1 MIGFEELI
9 NNRIC
14 NQYLRRRKQKRK
26 RNPRNRARR
35 DRQQVLVLMFRV
47 NIRRNII

>member
-14 NQYLRRRKQKRK
+14 NQYLRRRKQKK

-35 DRQQVLVLMFRV
+35 DRQQVLVLMFRI

>member
-1 MIGFEELI
+1 MIGFDELT
-9 NNRIC
+9 NSRIC
-14 NQYLRRRKQKRK
+14 NQHLRRRKQKK

-35 DRQQVLVLMFRV
+35 GRQQVLVLMFRV